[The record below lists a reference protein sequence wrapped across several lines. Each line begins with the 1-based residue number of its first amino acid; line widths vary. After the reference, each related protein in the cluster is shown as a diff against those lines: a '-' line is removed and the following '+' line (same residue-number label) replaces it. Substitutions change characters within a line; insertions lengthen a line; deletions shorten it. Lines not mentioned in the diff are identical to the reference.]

1 MQSGIFFYKQVFG
14 IGHRAAPSQPIR
26 QVYILFGYRA
36 RAISVWSR
44 RASQEH
50 HGRAAERQPMALDG
64 SPDGRHRSVSGT
76 AGQVPGFYCSARGA
90 SLAESGIADILGG

>member
-1 MQSGIFFYKQVFG
+1 
-14 IGHRAAPSQPIR
+14 
-26 QVYILFGYRA
+26 
-36 RAISVWSR
+36 
-44 RASQEH
+44 
-50 HGRAAERQPMALDG
+50 MALDG